1 MAKVCSAIFCYTLLK
16 NSHFSSDIRTYRSN
30 MFSSK
35 FNRGHREDGRL
46 GSLTNFKAPILKY
59 IENSFHEVTHIG
71 LEPTQFF
78 PFKISQ
84 QIQSQQRSKV
94 FAKMGRSWQAV

>member
-1 MAKVCSAIFCYTLLK
+1 MNSSCPMDAFDKTSSHLGLFVSPNYLSRQLCSIERGNCEGGCLG
-16 NSHFSSDIRTYRSN
+16 
-30 MFSSK
+30 SSK
-35 FNRGHREDGRL
+35 
-46 GSLTNFKAPILKY
+46 NFKKPFYKD